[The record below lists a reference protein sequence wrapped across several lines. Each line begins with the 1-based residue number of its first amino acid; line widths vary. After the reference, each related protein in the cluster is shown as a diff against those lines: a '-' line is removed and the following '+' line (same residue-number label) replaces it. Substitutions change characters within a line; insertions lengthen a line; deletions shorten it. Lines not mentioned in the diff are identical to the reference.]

1 MRVDAVISGTHIA
14 FSHDAHCPEI
24 SPLVCAD
31 PDIEMLP
38 HEHHQGVTMLRYQTT
53 VSFGLG
59 NGWQVMGM
67 IPVDA
72 KLLSIEYTTMDGQP
86 YDPPYGDIH
95 HRNETLFGL
104 GDGRLEAQYFTQ
116 AASAWVVGGGLGF
129 TLPMGRTEENPYL
142 LAERSEKHQHMQM
155 GSGTVDPV
163 FALFSVWTG
172 PKWGG
177 ILKSNGLL
185 PVVQNRYGYKPS
197 PVLTVSGGPSYVLTP
212 KWTTT
217 AEISLSR
224 EWQAHWDGEPDRMS
238 GRTVL
243 TAGGALIYRLSPQWS
258 TMVQTHST
266 LMQWSDA
273 ALILQRFKG
282 TVGVSWTPRSHSA
295 AGDHHSAR

>member
-104 GDGRLEAQYFTQ
+104 GDGR
-116 AASAWVVGGGLGF
+116 
-129 TLPMGRTEENPYL
+129 TLPKQQAP
-142 LAERSEKHQHMQM
+142 
-155 GSGTVDPV
+155 GSSAGASDSLCRWV
-163 FALFSVWTG
+163 G
-172 PKWGG
+172 PRK
-177 ILKSNGLL
+177 
-185 PVVQNRYGYKPS
+185 
-197 PVLTVSGGPSYVLTP
+197 TP
-212 KWTTT
+212 T
-217 AEISLSR
+217 S
-224 EWQAHWDGEPDRMS
+224 
-238 GRTVL
+238 
-243 TAGGALIYRLSPQWS
+243 
-258 TMVQTHST
+258 
-266 LMQWSDA
+266 
-273 ALILQRFKG
+273 
-282 TVGVSWTPRSHSA
+282 
-295 AGDHHSAR
+295 